1 MSGKRV
7 RNFAGSGSL
16 ESGCGCP
23 SNATIASRRS
33 SARFEISLMKVSLAV
48 AALFGLLVQDTP
60 QTTPTIQCLKKA
72 DLDSATEIHDSLS
85 YRNSSPGPD
94 NALGV

>member
-60 QTTPTIQCLKKA
+60 RYAPDGTNYSMLKE
-72 DLDSATEIHDSLS
+72 SRFGFRH
-85 YRNSSPGPD
+85 
-94 NALGV
+94 